1 MKCADTGESD
11 PKYGIQYDVEGY
23 EEQIIPT
30 REGIVAYLSSGQ
42 IKGIGPKMAERIYD
56 AFGNMALEVLD
67 KKPEKL
73 LTISGISQNKL
84 KKSAIPTSPTAVLV
98 MW

>member
-1 MKCADTGESD
+1 MRYEMRGHWRKD

-30 REGIVAYLSSGQ
+30 REGIIAYLSSGQ

-56 AFGNMALEVLD
+56 AFGNMALECW
-67 KKPEKL
+67 
-73 LTISGISQNKL
+73 T
-84 KKSAIPTSPTAVLV
+84 KSRKSF
-98 MW
+98 